1 MPEQK
6 SIRTVVLIAAII
18 LGALILLAVRRHRR
32 ANESYSKYLN
42 QDHSEFE
49 LADENNSKAG
59 RPKAS
64 LNDIIK
70 NARTWSASYQSWYGK
85 AAPDFILTDITGKDH
100 RLSDYRGRS
109 VMLIFWA
116 TWCQPC
122 RMEIPHLIALRNS
135 ISKDKLAML
144 AISNE
149 QPKRVRTFVADQ
161 KINYTVLLNP
171 QDMPKPYSYVNAIP
185 SSFFIDPDG
194 RIKLATM
201 GLLSSPEIRAIL
213 QAK

>member
-6 SIRTVVLIAAII
+6 SIRTAVLIAAII
-18 LGALILLAVRRHRR
+18 LGALVLLAVDRHRR
-32 ANESYSKYLN
+32 AKESYSKFLN
-42 QDHSEFE
+42 QSEFE
-49 LADENNSKAG
+49 IPDKIYSDPNK
-59 RPKAS
+59 PKLG

-70 NARTWSASYQSWYGK
+70 NARTWSAAYQSWYGK
-85 AAPDFILTDITGKDH
+85 PAPNFTLTDITGKDH

-122 RMEIPHLIALRNS
+122 IIEIPHLIALRNI

-149 QPKRVRTFVADQ
+149 QPERVKTFVSER
-161 KINYTVLLNP
+161 KLNYTVLLNP
-171 QDMPKPYSYVNAIP
+171 QNMPEPYSYVNAIP
-185 SSFFIDPDG
+185 SSFFIDPNG
-194 RIKLATM
+194 RIKLATT
-201 GLLSSPEIRAIL
+201 GLLSLPEIKAIL
-213 QAK
+213 QAQ

>member
-6 SIRTVVLIAAII
+6 SIRTAVLIAAII
-18 LGALILLAVRRHRR
+18 LGALILLAVERHRR
-32 ANESYSKYLN
+32 TQKSYIEFLN
-42 QDHSEFE
+42 QSEFE
-49 LADENNSKAG
+49 IPDKNYSDPNK
-59 RPKAS
+59 PKLS

-70 NARTWSASYQSWYGK
+70 NARTWSAAYQSWYGK
-85 AAPDFILTDITGKDH
+85 PAPNFTLTDITGKDH

-122 RMEIPHLIALRNS
+122 IIEIPHLIALRNI

-149 QPKRVRTFVADQ
+149 QPERVKTFVSER
-161 KINYTVLLNP
+161 KLNYTVLLNP
-171 QDMPKPYSYVNAIP
+171 QNMPEPYSYVNAIP
-185 SSFFIDPDG
+185 SSFFIDPNG
-194 RIKLATM
+194 RIKLATT
-201 GLLSSPEIRAIL
+201 GLLSLPEIKAIL
-213 QAK
+213 QAQ